1 MGIAI
6 QTSAALPK
14 QVERQDQ
21 GALRQFYR
29 HIRRE
34 PLNLAFFFVLVG
46 IVLVAIFADAIVP
59 YDPVA
64 QSLLSLNQQPSAAH
78 WLGTDQF
85 GRDVLSRIIYG
96 ARTSLILGLSAPI
109 LAAIS
114 GTAFGLYA
122 GYVGG
127 WQDRLIGRVVDL
139 LLSFPALLLG
149 ILVAAA
155 LSPGFWSMVAVL
167 TIAFAPRFARIARA
181 STLSLRTAP
190 FVEAAVAAGLTH
202 PVIIV
207 RHILPNIIGPI
218 VVVLTLWIATAIR
231 LEATLSFLGLGTQ
244 PPQPSWGNII
254 RDGLNNMFG
263 SAWPIIAAGVAITI
277 TVLALNMI
285 GDAVRDIL
293 DPDSRS

>member
-1 MGIAI
+1 MAVAI
-6 QTSAALPK
+6 QPPTVLPK
-14 QVERQDQ
+14 QREQQERRLLLQ
-21 GALRQFYR
+21 LWR
-29 HIRRE
+29 HIARE
-34 PLNLAFFFVLVG
+34 RLTLIFFFVLLG
-46 IVLVAIFADAIVP
+46 IVLVAIFADLIAP

-64 QSLLSLNQQPSAAH
+64 QSLLAVNQQPSAAH

-96 ARTSLILGLSAPI
+96 ARTSLILGLSAPV
-109 LAAIS
+109 LAAIC
-114 GTAFGLYA
+114 GTPLGVYA

-155 LSPGFWSMVAVL
+155 LSAGFWSMVAVL

-190 FVEAAVAAGLTH
+190 FVEAAVAAGLSH

-207 RHILPNIIGPI
+207 RHILPNIMGPI

-263 SAWPIIAAGVAITI
+263 SAWPIVAAGVAITI

-285 GDAVRDIL
+285 GDVVRDIL
-293 DPDSRS
+293 DPDTRA

>member
-1 MGIAI
+1 MAVAI
-6 QTSAALPK
+6 EVPAELPRP
-14 QVERQDQ
+14 QE
-21 GALRQFYR
+21 
-29 HIRRE
+29 RRE
-34 PLNLAFFFVLVG
+34 DAILWQLWRNIARDPLTLVCLFVLAA
-46 IVLVAIFADAIVP
+46 IVFVAIFADQIAP

-64 QSLLSLNQQPSAAH
+64 QSLLALNQQPSATH

-96 ARTSLILGLSAPI
+96 ARTSLILGLFAPV
-109 LAAIS
+109 LAAII
-114 GTAFGLYA
+114 GTALGLYA
-122 GYVGG
+122 GYAGG
-127 WQDRLIGRVVDL
+127 WPDRLIGRVVDL

-167 TIAFAPRFARIARA
+167 TVAFAPRFARIARA
-181 STLSLRTAP
+181 STLSLRSAP
-190 FVEAAVAAGLTH
+190 FVEAAVAAGLSH

-207 RHILPNIIGPI
+207 RHILPNILGPI

-263 SAWPIIAAGVAITI
+263 SAWPIVAAGISITI

-293 DPDSRS
+293 DPETRG

>member
-1 MGIAI
+1 MGVAI

-14 QVERQDQ
+14 PGERQEQ
-21 GALRQFYR
+21 GVLRQFCR
-29 HIRRE
+29 QIKRE
-34 PLNLAFFFVLVG
+34 PLNLAFFLVLVG
-46 IVLVAIFADAIVP
+46 IVLVAIFANVIAP

-64 QSLLSLNQQPSAAH
+64 QSLLALNQQPSAAH

-96 ARTSLILGLSAPI
+96 ARTSLILGLSAPV

-127 WQDRLIGRVVDL
+127 WQDRLVGRVVDL

-190 FVEAAVAAGLTH
+190 FVEAAVAAGLSH

-207 RHILPNIIGPI
+207 RHILPNIMGPI

-263 SAWPIIAAGVAITI
+263 SAWPIIAAGFAITI

-285 GDAVRDIL
+285 GDLVRDIL
-293 DPDSRS
+293 DPDTRS

>member
-1 MGIAI
+1 MGVAT
-6 QTSAALPK
+6 QTSTALPK
-14 QVERQDQ
+14 QGERREQ
-21 GALRQFYR
+21 GALPQFWR
-29 HIRRE
+29 NIKRE

-46 IVLVAIFADAIVP
+46 IVLVAIFADVIAP

-114 GTAFGLYA
+114 GTMFGLYA

-127 WQDRLIGRVVDL
+127 WQDRLIGRFVDL

-181 STLSLRTAP
+181 STLSLRKAP
-190 FVEAAVAAGLTH
+190 FVEAAVAAGLSH

-207 RHILPNIIGPI
+207 RHILPNIMGPI

-263 SAWPIIAAGVAITI
+263 SAWPIIAAGIAITI

-293 DPDSRS
+293 DPDTRS

>member
-1 MGIAI
+1 MGVAI
-6 QTSAALPK
+6 QTSIALPK
-14 QVERQDQ
+14 QGERREL
-21 GALRQFYR
+21 GALAQFWR
-29 HIRRE
+29 NIKRE

-46 IVLVAIFADAIVP
+46 IVLVAIFADVIAP

-109 LAAIS
+109 LAAVS
-114 GTAFGLYA
+114 GTMFGLYA

-127 WQDRLIGRVVDL
+127 WQDRLIGRFVDL

-181 STLSLRTAP
+181 STLSLRKAP
-190 FVEAAVAAGLTH
+190 FVEAAVAAGLSH

-207 RHILPNIIGPI
+207 RHILPNIMGPI

-263 SAWPIIAAGVAITI
+263 SAWPIIAAGIAITI

-293 DPDSRS
+293 DPDTRS

>member
-1 MGIAI
+1 MSA
-6 QTSAALPK
+6 TAPLLRESAAPEPVVVL
-14 QVERQDQ
+14 
-21 GALRQFYR
+21 LWR
-29 HIRRE
+29 HIVRDK
-34 PLNLAFFFVLVG
+34 LTLASAVVLLG
-46 IVLVAIFADAIVP
+46 IILIAVFADAIAP

-64 QSLLSLNQQPSAAH
+64 QSLLSMNQAPSAEH

-96 ARTSLILGLSAPI
+96 ARTSLILGISAPV
-109 LAAIS
+109 LAAIV
-114 GTAFGLYA
+114 GCALGLFA

-127 WQDRLIGRVVDL
+127 WPDRLIGRVVDL

-155 LSPGFWSMVAVL
+155 LSAGFWSMVAVL

-181 STLSLRTAP
+181 STLSLRAAP

-202 PVIIV
+202 PVIVV
-207 RHILPNIIGPI
+207 RHILPNILGPI
-218 VVVLTLWIATAIR
+218 VVVLTLWVATAIR

-244 PPQPSWGNII
+244 APQLRWGNII
-254 RDGLNNMFG
+254 RDGLANMFG
-263 SAWPIIAAGVAITI
+263 SAWPIVAAGLAITI

-285 GDAVRDIL
+285 GDAVRDVL
-293 DPDSRS
+293 DPDTRT